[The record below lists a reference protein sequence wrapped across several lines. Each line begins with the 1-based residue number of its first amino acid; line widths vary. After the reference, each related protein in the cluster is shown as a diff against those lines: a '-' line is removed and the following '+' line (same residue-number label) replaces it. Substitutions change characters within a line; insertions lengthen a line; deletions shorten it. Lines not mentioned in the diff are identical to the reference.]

1 MAKTK
6 DPNRKEVHGPRF
18 FSREL
23 EIYRRDAIQA
33 ARELWYGQDIV
44 DRILTAKS
52 VTEITRIMTS
62 ARKGEL

>member
-1 MAKTK
+1 MGRTK
-6 DPNRKEVHGPRF
+6 SYGPSF
-18 FSREL
+18 FSEDL

-33 ARELWYGQDIV
+33 ARELWYGQDVV